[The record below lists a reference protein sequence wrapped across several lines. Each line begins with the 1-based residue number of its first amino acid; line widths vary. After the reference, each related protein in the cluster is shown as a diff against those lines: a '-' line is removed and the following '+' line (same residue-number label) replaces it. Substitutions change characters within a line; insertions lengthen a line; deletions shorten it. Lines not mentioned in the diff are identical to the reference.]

1 MLSAPTARGKR
12 CERALSCILAAP
24 VLLTI
29 PCFNEERRLDD
40 AQVEQLLTD
49 PRIDVLFVDD
59 GSRDGTRARL
69 DRLAQAHPGRV
80 TVHALPQN
88 AGKAEA
94 VRAGMNVALGRG
106 ASVVGYLDADFA
118 TPPEEVSHLL
128 DALESTGASA
138 VLGSRVVRLGAELE
152 RNMARRFLGRAFA
165 ATASSIL
172 GLPIYDS
179 QCGAKL
185 FRDTKALRVALAH
198 PFSSR
203 WAFDVELLGRLTTG
217 TAQAPPLA
225 AGDLVEVPLRR
236 WHEVPGSKLGPQGMA
251 RAGVD
256 LLELGRRVERLGRR
270 GFFPDV

>member
-1 MLSAPTARGKR
+1 
-12 CERALSCILAAP
+12 

-29 PCFNEERRLDD
+29 PCFNEERRLDAD
-40 AQVEQLLTD
+40 QVARLLSD

-59 GSRDGTRARL
+59 GSEDGTRARL
-69 DRLAQAHPGRV
+69 VQLADAHPGRIS
-80 TVHALPQN
+80 VHALDRN
-88 AGKAEA
+88 SGKAEA
-94 VRAGMNVALGRG
+94 VRTGMNLALARG

-118 TPPEEVSHLL
+118 TPPEELSHLL
-128 DALESTGASA
+128 DALEDGEAKA

-152 RNMARRFLGRAFA
+152 RNLGRRFLGRAFA
-165 ATASSIL
+165 TTASSIL

-185 FRDTKALRVALAH
+185 FRDTKALRVALAY

-225 AGDLVEVPLRR
+225 ASDLLEVPLRR
-236 WHEVPGSKLGPQGMA
+236 WHEVPGSKLGAKGMA
-251 RAGVD
+251 RAGMD
-256 LLELGRRVERLGRR
+256 LLALGRRVERLGRR
-270 GFFPDV
+270 GFFPDP

>member
-1 MLSAPTARGKR
+1 VPLAPPA
-12 CERALSCILAAP
+12 ALGRVPGPCHTRRPS

-40 AQVEQLLTD
+40 GQVARLLSD
-49 PRIDVLFVDD
+49 PRVEVLFIDD

-69 DRLAQAHPGRV
+69 LALAAQHAGRV
-80 TVHALPQN
+80 TVHGLDAN

-94 VRAGMNVALGRG
+94 VRTGMNLALGRG

-128 DALESTGASA
+128 DALEASGAKA

-152 RNMARRFLGRAFA
+152 RNLARRFLGRAFA
-165 ATASSIL
+165 TTASSIL

-225 AGDLVEVPLRR
+225 AEDLLEVPLRR
-236 WHEVPGSKLGPQGMA
+236 WHEVGGSKLGAQGMA
-251 RAGVD
+251 RAGME
-256 LLELGRRVERLGRR
+256 LLALGRRVERLGRR
-270 GFFPDV
+270 GFFPDP